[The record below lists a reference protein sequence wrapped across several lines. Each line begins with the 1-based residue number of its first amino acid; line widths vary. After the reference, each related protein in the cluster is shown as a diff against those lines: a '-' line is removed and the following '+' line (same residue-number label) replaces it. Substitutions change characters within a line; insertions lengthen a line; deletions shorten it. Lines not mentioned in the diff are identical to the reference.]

1 MYTNKYR
8 LPKAFED
15 ALQPQ
20 PYDPVGASDYSAT
33 SLIDSPRYVQLYKR
47 HKHEIVEDLMDQWY
61 VWRGNAVHHE
71 MESALSKN
79 PKYLVERKVTRFD
92 KPDGGDEST
101 YRRVVAKFDL
111 YDKETQTLSDWKTCS
126 AYMHGSTGKKEW
138 IDQLNINAYFLE
150 KEGYP
155 VKDVAINAIYMDWRP
170 QSGRYKDDKYP
181 DLPFNEFRFRVLP
194 LEERESY
201 YKERLRL
208 HVEAESCSDDM
219 LPVCTP
225 DECWEKPAKYAVY
238 KVGAAKA
245 TKLCDTREEADE
257 YIRHKRLGSEYKVE
271 FRPGERTRCEK
282 YCPVKQWCNQ
292 YKSWKESQNKGNE

>member
-79 PKYLVERKVTRFD
+79 PKYLVERKITRFD

-245 TKLCDTREEADE
+245 TRLLDSEQEAKQYIIDNKLG
-257 YIRHKRLGSEYKVE
+257 LGYKIE

-282 YCPVKQWCNQ
+282 YCPVKNWCNQ
-292 YKSWKESQNKGNE
+292 YAEYKKQNMGS